1 MSSLFT
7 KLIATP
13 LRPNLPERP
22 ILKVAGENVKE
33 LLFSFLAL
41 VLTNR
46 AIKKKMAQIRDLSFS
61 SMTLTKN
68 FPFIRA
74 FIFNLINH

>member
-22 ILKVAGENVKE
+22 ILKDAGENVKE

-46 AIKKKMAQIRDLSFS
+46 AIKKKEDGSD
-61 SMTLTKN
+61 
-68 FPFIRA
+68 
-74 FIFNLINH
+74 